1 VLAAQ
6 YGTSTLITAPGTL
19 PGTGDNAV
27 ERVHLF
33 PDPTNSDITYSD
45 ALVFWS
51 LDMEQSWIMASEMP
65 SYSIRGWFDWDVWY
79 NNMGWADFAYS
90 HVKAVIIPAI
100 APIYEIKE
108 LYVYYGRDMYDAT
121 FEELFAQEFGRNIL
135 YSGTVNDYLS
145 GNFQNMSQRQY
156 AFLYNLEVKL
166 VKYNRVNETGRP
178 VYRDFV
184 EKFINYEG
192 NLDGEYEFT
201 SVNAVSAFL
210 FYQLFLALVLSLYFT
225 YQNPIVIKRNLDGQ
239 NEVEGRMFPKLPSFG
254 LGKRNKNKKKD

>member
-79 NNMGWADFAYS
+79 NNMAWADFAYS
-90 HVKAVIIPAI
+90 HVKAVIIPAV

-108 LYVYYGRDMYDAT
+108 LYVYYGRDMYDET
-121 FEELFAQEFGRNIL
+121 FAELFAKEFGRNIV
-135 YSGTVNDYLS
+135 YSGTVDDYL
-145 GNFQNMSQRQY
+145 NKQYANMSQSQY

-166 VKYNRVNETGRP
+166 TKYNRVDETERP

-192 NLDGEYEFT
+192 DLDAEYEFT

-210 FYQLFLALVLSLYFT
+210 FYQLFLALVLSVYFT
-225 YQNPIVIKRNLDGQ
+225 YQNPIVIKRNIDGQ